1 MPRLP
6 SKANW
11 QLATMQMGPTQL
23 FWFAAFRGKFWVI
36 DRLRVRSDCSSV
48 LEFLPLRT
56 GASWTT
62 YPLWFTLS
70 FLHRKP
76 LDHR

>member
-1 MPRLP
+1 MVCPDFTARQAGRQLP
-6 SKANW
+6 SRGAPPSFFGLLHSEAN
-11 QLATMQMGPTQL
+11 LS
-23 FWFAAFRGKFWVI
+23 

-56 GASWTT
+56 GASWAT